1 MSKLIK
7 LYCKNCGAELEI
19 SDDREFCYCMYCG
32 TKMLIPADR
41 KFIRIK
47 KDVNV
52 NINKK
57 THNIDE
63 YIDRGKLSDNF
74 SDNLD
79 TIVMLIICLA
89 VIGFAIFCWINW

>member
-7 LYCKNCGAELEI
+7 LYCKNCGTELEI

-57 THNIDE
+57 TRNIDE

-74 SDNLD
+74 SDNLAM
-79 TIVMLIICLA
+79 TFIFILVLVAIGCGVWVMTL
-89 VIGFAIFCWINW
+89 